1 MMEDKKKL
9 LGYLSRG
16 FLDNPKPLPKEYY
29 YASLPLCVVDAVF
42 SIGIKYSQTEKVVQ
56 NVGRNLALQVFREY
70 GSPIPSNEQPTI
82 SEFLRL
88 LGPDPERAAQTTFQ
102 DRHRTSATKGILKA
116 DAVMQFCSAL
126 ASSGI
131 ERFADAGDERRLN
144 DARDRVRHIKGQGSG
159 VSWGYFLMLAG
170 DDRGVKPDRMVI
182 RFVETAIGRKGVTP
196 SEAETLVVAAADE
209 IGAQG
214 VPITPR
220 QLDYIIWDFQ
230 RSRPRSSRF
239 GGEMLTASEMRQF
252 SDLIKDGTIPL
263 SNTPGSDD

>member
-1 MMEDKKKL
+1 MEDKRKL
-9 LGYLSRG
+9 LEYLSRG
-16 FLDNPKPLPKEYY
+16 FLDDLKPLPGEYY

-56 NVGRNLALQVFREY
+56 NVGRPLPLQVFREY
-70 GSPIPSNEQPTI
+70 GSPIPRNEQPTI

-88 LGPDPERAAQTTFQ
+88 LGPDPERAAQTVFQ

-131 ERFADAGDERRLN
+131 ERFADAVDDRRLN
-144 DARDRVRHIKGQGSG
+144 EARDRVRHIKGQGSG
-159 VSWGYFLMLAG
+159 LSWGYFLMLAG
-170 DDRGVKPDRMVI
+170 DDRGVKTDRMVI

-196 SEAETLVVAAADE
+196 AEAEALVVAAADE
-209 IGAQG
+209 IAAHG

-230 RSRPRSSRF
+230 RSRPRLARF
-239 GGEMLTASEMRQF
+239 GGEMLTAGQMHQFSEM
-252 SDLIKDGTIPL
+252 IKNGTIPL
-263 SNTPGSDD
+263 SNKPGEDD